1 MQPRSSDAPHGPVRS
16 PRDYGKRQIEPSPVW
31 HFPPPLFSNHIRPM
45 WTATRT
51 VIPFQSPP
59 LCSPSRSPIS
69 ITGLAIYMDA
79 WSIHGSVDGTSCPR
93 PATFTPR
100 YKQSNPVLMRALY
113 GSTALI
119 SSHIRGSMHD
129 NIQIMLVVHVR
140 RTVLNSI
147 IARNAQW
154 VRDAL
159 LTTGIPTDG
168 VVFYLF

>member
-1 MQPRSSDAPHGPVRS
+1 
-16 PRDYGKRQIEPSPVW
+16 
-31 HFPPPLFSNHIRPM
+31 
-45 WTATRT
+45 
-51 VIPFQSPP
+51 
-59 LCSPSRSPIS
+59 
-69 ITGLAIYMDA
+69 
-79 WSIHGSVDGTSCPR
+79 
-93 PATFTPR
+93 
-100 YKQSNPVLMRALY
+100 
-113 GSTALI
+113 
-119 SSHIRGSMHD
+119 MHD